1 MKNRVAYFGVF
12 TALALIFSYIETLV
26 PISFG
31 IPGVKLG
38 LANLIIV
45 IALYKIPLREV
56 YVLSI
61 VRVLLSGVL
70 FGNYFSIAYSLA
82 GGLLSLTVMALLKK
96 AGLVRSIRGAG
107 GGYVLAREAGDISV
121 GDVLRALEGKLE
133 PAECAAFHEEDGCA
147 ASDGCVT
154 KYVWKKIN
162 ESINNTVDEIK
173 IDTLIAESKKLD
185 GKLEE
190 KSKACSRS

>member
-96 AGLVRSIRGAG
+96 AGGFSGIGISIAG
-107 GGYVLAREAGDISV
+107 GVCHNIGQLVVAMIVVETFAMSYYMPMLLVAGLITGFLIGVVADQ
-121 GDVLRALEGKLE
+121 VLRRISDIMFLE
-133 PAECAAFHEEDGCA
+133 
-147 ASDGCVT
+147 
-154 KYVWKKIN
+154 
-162 ESINNTVDEIK
+162 
-173 IDTLIAESKKLD
+173 
-185 GKLEE
+185 
-190 KSKACSRS
+190 

>member
-82 GGLLSLTVMALLKK
+82 GGLLSLTVMALLNKSGGFSVIGISIAGGVCHNIGQLVVAMIVVETFAMSYYMPVLLV
-96 AGLVRSIRGAG
+96 AGLITGFLIGVVA
-107 GGYVLAREAGDISV
+107 DQ
-121 GDVLRALEGKLE
+121 VLRRISDIMFLE
-133 PAECAAFHEEDGCA
+133 
-147 ASDGCVT
+147 
-154 KYVWKKIN
+154 
-162 ESINNTVDEIK
+162 
-173 IDTLIAESKKLD
+173 
-185 GKLEE
+185 
-190 KSKACSRS
+190 

>member
-1 MKNRVAYFGVF
+1 MKNRVAFFGVF

-96 AGLVRSIRGAG
+96 VGGFSVIGISIAGGVCHNIGQLVVAMIVVETFAMSYYMPVLLVAGLITGFLIGVVA
-107 GGYVLAREAGDISV
+107 DQ
-121 GDVLRALEGKLE
+121 VLRRISDIMFLE
-133 PAECAAFHEEDGCA
+133 
-147 ASDGCVT
+147 
-154 KYVWKKIN
+154 
-162 ESINNTVDEIK
+162 
-173 IDTLIAESKKLD
+173 
-185 GKLEE
+185 
-190 KSKACSRS
+190 

>member
-1 MKNRVAYFGVF
+1 M
-12 TALALIFSYIETLV
+12 IFSYIETLV

-96 AGLVRSIRGAG
+96 AGGFSVIGISIAG
-107 GGYVLAREAGDISV
+107 GVCHNIGQLVETFAMSYYMPVLLVAGLITGFLIGVVADQ
-121 GDVLRALEGKLE
+121 VLRRISDIMFLE
-133 PAECAAFHEEDGCA
+133 
-147 ASDGCVT
+147 
-154 KYVWKKIN
+154 
-162 ESINNTVDEIK
+162 
-173 IDTLIAESKKLD
+173 
-185 GKLEE
+185 
-190 KSKACSRS
+190 